1 MKKVNSIHHR
11 FVFLFAL
18 AWWKDVFNRK
28 DHKKTSDTVY
38 YTELIFFI
46 KNKGGKSS
54 RKGKRPLLGH
64 ILHIDTKT

>member
-11 FVFLFAL
+11 FVFLSAL

-38 YTELIFFI
+38 YTELLFFLL
-46 KNKGGKSS
+46 KTKGANLQEKESV
-54 RKGKRPLLGH
+54 LY
-64 ILHIDTKT
+64 